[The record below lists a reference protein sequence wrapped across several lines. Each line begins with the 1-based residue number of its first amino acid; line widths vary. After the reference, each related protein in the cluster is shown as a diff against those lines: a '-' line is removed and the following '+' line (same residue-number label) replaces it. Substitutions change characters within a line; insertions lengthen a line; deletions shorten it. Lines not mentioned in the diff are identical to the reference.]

1 MSEAK
6 QQQLATLAVH
16 AGQSPDPTTGSRAVP
31 IYQTTSYLFQDADH
45 AGRLFALKEFG
56 NIYTRIMNPTTDVFE
71 KRVAAL
77 EGGAAGLATAS
88 GQAAETLALT
98 TLAAAG
104 DEIVSTTS
112 LYGGTYNL
120 FHYTL
125 PRLGIT
131 VKFVDADDFDG
142 LRAAIND
149 KTRAVYT
156 ETLGN
161 PKLDV
166 VDIEKLAAIAHEH
179 KLPLVIDNTSASP
192 ALVRPIE
199 WGADIV
205 VNSATK
211 FLGGHGTTIGGV
223 IVDAGKFDW
232 AASGRFKDFTEPDP
246 SYHGLSYTEAFG
258 PLAFILKARVQGLRD
273 TGAALSPF
281 NAFLLLQGIETLHLR
296 LERHSAERAG
306 RGQASGAASRRGVGQ
321 LSGPGIQP
329 VLTSGRRS
337 ICPPARARWS
347 PLASRADYE
356 AGKKLIDALEL
367 FSLVANIGDAKSLV
381 IHPASTTHQQL
392 SVEEQATT
400 GVTPELVRL
409 SVGIEDI
416 RDILADLDQAIEAAN
431 GHALAGATETAEPCC
446 TMSIMTEPTR
456 RDRSRRPTEA
466 GILAAHLRRRLCARR
481 APVAGVRP
489 HAGRRLTLH
498 YAVYGRLNAARDNAV
513 LVCHALSGSALVGSW
528 WPEIFA
534 PGGGSVAGSRFCDL
548 HQHAGLLLRL
558 DRARFGGPGDGR
570 HLRPGFS
577 AGFDPRQ
584 CAGAGQAAGLAGHS
598 PAAAGAGRLDRRH
611 AGPGVGDP

>member
-1 MSEAK
+1 MPEAK
-6 QQQLATLAVH
+6 QHQLATLAVH

-77 EGGAAGLATAS
+77 EGGVAGLATAS
-88 GQAAETLALT
+88 GQAAETLIAT
-98 TLAAAG
+98 TLASAG
-104 DEIVSTTS
+104 EEIVSTTS

-125 PRLGIT
+125 PKLGIT
-131 VKFVDADDFDG
+131 VRFVDADDFDG
-142 LRAAIND
+142 LRAAIHER
-149 KTRAVYT
+149 TRAIYA

-166 VDIEKLAAIAHEH
+166 VDLEKLAAIAHEH

-258 PLAFILKARVQGLRD
+258 ALAFILKARVQGLRD

-296 LERHSAERAG
+296 LERHSQNALAVARHLEQHPGVEWVNYPGLESSAYYTRAKKYLPA
-306 RGQASGAASRRGVGQ
+306 GQGALVTFGIKSGTAGG
-321 LSGPGIQP
+321 G
-329 VLTSGRRS
+329 
-337 ICPPARARWS
+337 
-347 PLASRADYE
+347 YE
-356 AGKKLIDALEL
+356 AGKKLIDSLEL

-392 SVEEQATT
+392 SVEEQAGT

-416 RDILADLDQAIEAAN
+416 RDIVADLDQAIETAN
-431 GHALAGATETAEPCC
+431 GHAPTGKAE
-446 TMSIMTEPTR
+446 
-456 RDRSRRPTEA
+456 
-466 GILAAHLRRRLCARR
+466 
-481 APVAGVRP
+481 
-489 HAGRRLTLH
+489 
-498 YAVYGRLNAARDNAV
+498 
-513 LVCHALSGSALVGSW
+513 
-528 WPEIFA
+528 
-534 PGGGSVAGSRFCDL
+534 
-548 HQHAGLLLRL
+548 
-558 DRARFGGPGDGR
+558 
-570 HLRPGFS
+570 
-577 AGFDPRQ
+577 
-584 CAGAGQAAGLAGHS
+584 AAGLA
-598 PAAAGAGRLDRRH
+598 AQ
-611 AGPGVGDP
+611 

>member
-1 MSEAK
+1 MPETK
-6 QQQLATLAVH
+6 QHLATLAVH
-16 AGQSPDPTTGSRAVP
+16 AGQTPDPTTGSRAVP
-31 IYQTTSYLFQDADH
+31 IYQTTSYEFQDADH

-56 NIYTRIMNPTTDVFE
+56 NIYTRIMNPTTDVLE

-77 EGGAAGLATAS
+77 EGGVAGLATAS
-88 GQAAETLALT
+88 GQAAETLVAT

-104 DEIVSTTS
+104 DEIISTTS

-142 LRAAIND
+142 LRAAINE
-149 KTRAVYT
+149 KTRAIYT

-166 VDIEKLAAIAHEH
+166 VDIEKLAQIAHEH

-211 FLGGHGTTIGGV
+211 FLGGHGTSIGGV

-296 LERHSAERAG
+296 LERHSANGQAVAEHLAQHPGVEWVNYPGLELSPYYQRALKYLPDG
-306 RGQASGAASRRGVGQ
+306 RGALVTF
-321 LSGPGIQP
+321 GIK
-329 VLTSGRRS
+329 GGY
-337 ICPPARARWS
+337 A
-347 PLASRADYE
+347 
-356 AGKKLIDALEL
+356 AGKKLIDSLEL

-431 GHALAGATETAEPCC
+431 GHA
-446 TMSIMTEPTR
+446 
-456 RDRSRRPTEA
+456 
-466 GILAAHLRRRLCARR
+466 
-481 APVAGVRP
+481 
-489 HAGRRLTLH
+489 
-498 YAVYGRLNAARDNAV
+498 
-513 LVCHALSGSALVGSW
+513 
-528 WPEIFA
+528 FA
-534 PGGGSVAGSRFCDL
+534 C
-548 HQHAGLLLRL
+548 
-558 DRARFGGPGDGR
+558 
-570 HLRPGFS
+570 
-577 AGFDPRQ
+577 
-584 CAGAGQAAGLAGHS
+584 QAK
-598 PAAAGAGRLDRRH
+598 AAAAV
-611 AGPGVGDP
+611 AQ

>member
-1 MSEAK
+1 MSEPK
-6 QQQLATLAVH
+6 PQQLATQAVH
-16 AGQSPDPTTGSRAVP
+16 AGQSPDPATGARAVP

-45 AGRLFALKEFG
+45 AGRLFALQEFG

-77 EGGAAGLATAS
+77 EGGAAALATAS
-88 GQAAETLALT
+88 GQAAETLTIT

-125 PRLGIT
+125 PRLGIK
-131 VKFVDADDFDG
+131 VKFADADDFDG
-142 LRAAIND
+142 LRALINS
-149 KTRAVYT
+149 KTRALYT

-161 PKLDV
+161 PKLDIA
-166 VDIEKLAAIAHEH
+166 DIERLAAIAHEH

-211 FLGGHGTTIGGV
+211 FLGGHGTAIGGV

-246 SYHGLSYTEAFG
+246 SYHGLRYTEAFG

-296 LERHSAERAG
+296 MERHSQNALAVARHLADHAG
-306 RGQASGAASRRGVGQ
+306 VDWVNYPGLETSPYYARTKKYLPTGAGALVTF
-321 LSGPGIQP
+321 GIK
-329 VLTSGRRS
+329 GG
-337 ICPPARARWS
+337 
-347 PLASRADYE
+347 YE
-356 AGKKLIDALEL
+356 AGKKLINTLEL
-367 FSLVANIGDAKSLV
+367 FSLLANIGDAKSLV

-392 SVEEQATT
+392 SVEEQAAT
-400 GVTPELVRL
+400 GVTPEMVRL

-416 RDILADLDQAIEAAN
+416 RDILADLDQAIESAN
-431 GHALAGATETAEPCC
+431 GHTFTG
-446 TMSIMTEPTR
+446 STR
-456 RDRSRRPTEA
+456 A
-466 GILAAHLRRRLCARR
+466 VAAK
-481 APVAGVRP
+481 
-489 HAGRRLTLH
+489 
-498 YAVYGRLNAARDNAV
+498 
-513 LVCHALSGSALVGSW
+513 
-528 WPEIFA
+528 
-534 PGGGSVAGSRFCDL
+534 
-548 HQHAGLLLRL
+548 
-558 DRARFGGPGDGR
+558 
-570 HLRPGFS
+570 
-577 AGFDPRQ
+577 
-584 CAGAGQAAGLAGHS
+584 
-598 PAAAGAGRLDRRH
+598 
-611 AGPGVGDP
+611 